1 MPRGVDY
8 FPNPEHRD
16 WARAYDRNLLDWQH
30 RQIRAHN
37 RNFDT
42 QPITALEYNAVHE
55 RLLPQFNMWLEE
67 RGEIENRLWNVP
79 DLDPSKLPEKAL
91 DRPKLRPFKLEYDTL
106 NEVSMRFKGSVIQ
119 IKGHPFHV
127 TDVRQDRA
135 DRRFYFLVEDYRDK
149 KAKVCLDQID
159 DLRNLPPGF
168 VQFDTYP
175 VWMSRV
181 PARSNQQGMNNQNT
195 ALRRVATDGNVP
207 YNSRQLC
214 HALASQGVST
224 KWEVAYHNLLVN
236 RIVPEFRLSD
246 RVAMF
251 TKKGN
256 DPVYVAYRGR
266 VFGKLTDQNVV
277 TADDEDDLVQGWIK
291 KHFNDVNLE
300 VRS

>member
-1 MPRGVDY
+1 
-8 FPNPEHRD
+8 
-16 WARAYDRNLLDWQH
+16 
-30 RQIRAHN
+30 
-37 RNFDT
+37 
-42 QPITALEYNAVHE
+42 
-55 RLLPQFNMWLEE
+55 MWLEE